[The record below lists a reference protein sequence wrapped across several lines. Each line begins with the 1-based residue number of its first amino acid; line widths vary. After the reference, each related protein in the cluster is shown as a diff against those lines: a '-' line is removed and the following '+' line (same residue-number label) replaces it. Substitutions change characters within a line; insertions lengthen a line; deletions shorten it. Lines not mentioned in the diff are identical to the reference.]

1 MLAVFAFAFGAVG
14 VADAG
19 KGKVK
24 RVKTKL
30 VKVEIGPDGA
40 SGKVKSKKKACV
52 KGRKVRLKGPK
63 PFDPSAGRGT
73 VRVVLPVESVK
84 IVAVR
89 TSAKGRWRA
98 LPPSDGFFVAGVYKV
113 IVFGKRAHLKR
124 GDLRC
129 AAVAH
134 VFKA

>member
-1 MLAVFAFAFGAVG
+1 MVAVAALAFGAVG
-14 VADAG
+14 VAEAG
-19 KGKVK
+19 SGKVK

-63 PFDPSAGRGT
+63 PFDPRAGRGT
-73 VRVVLPVESVK
+73 VRVVPVETVK
-84 IVAVR
+84 IATVR
-89 TSAKGRWRA
+89 TNAKGRWKIS
-98 LPPSDGFFVAGVYKV
+98 PPDDGFFIAGVYRV
-113 IVFGKRAHLKR
+113 ITFGARVYLEGR
-124 GDLRC
+124 DLRC
-129 AAVAH
+129 AVAAR